1 MATLLTLGLAA
12 CVPLPTG
19 ATLEEV
25 DLSRF
30 GRGTYMTRFTSPDG
44 VQHERVVLE

>member
-1 MATLLTLGLAA
+1 
-12 CVPLPTG
+12 V
-19 ATLEEV
+19 EEV

-30 GRGTYMTRFTSPDG
+30 GRGTYMIRFTSPDG